1 MVRSL
6 SVPFLPL
13 GLAPC
18 SSGKITESI
27 CLLTRSPAAS
37 SCRTGIFYS
46 ELGFLS
52 TGLFPHTASLVWP
65 PEIFLLHRKNLLYK
79 ISLFSECVLR
89 TCWRATSIFLPIL
102 QNTIDD
108 SGENDQACHV
118 SCAVGS
124 LPAFGVSGLPGHLVF
139 TVLSSGQLC
148 KTQCSPFYYSPYSM
162 PERLPEHKRVP

>member
-1 MVRSL
+1 MRNFHFFL
-6 SVPFLPL
+6 SPMNTWDALVPCVVMPPFILAPIYVKIPFSPFLPL
-13 GLAPC
+13 GLVPC
-18 SSGKITESI
+18 ISGKITESI

-52 TGLFPHTASLVWP
+52 TGLFHHAASLVWP
-65 PEIFLLHRKNLLYK
+65 PEIFLLHRKNLLCK
-79 ISLFSECVLR
+79 ISLFSECVLW
-89 TCWRATSIFLPIL
+89 TCWRATSVFLPIF

-124 LPAFGVSGLPGHLVF
+124 LPAFGVSG
-139 TVLSSGQLC
+139 SS
-148 KTQCSPFYYSPYSM
+148 
-162 PERLPEHKRVP
+162 